1 MFTGIIEAKG
11 TLRKSNGRVIVEAN
25 LDAAPGDSIA
35 VNGCCLTHLGGD
47 KLSFDVSDETLRR
60 TTLGDLPDGTE
71 VNLEAAL
78 KAGKPMGG
86 HFVLGHVDAVG
97 TLLWR
102 KRGQSGEEFRF
113 QVPDSGAKYLVDK
126 GSIAVDGVSL
136 TVVEPSANEFSVWLI
151 PHTLSETCFNA
162 MQPGTQVNIE
172 YDVLARY
179 LERLLQSRG

>member
-11 TLRKSNGRVIVEAN
+11 TLRKSKGGVIVETD
-25 LDAAPGDSIA
+25 LVAARGDSIA

-60 TTLGDLPDGTE
+60 TTLGDLPDGSE
-71 VNLEAAL
+71 VNLESAL
-78 KAGKPMGG
+78 KAGKPIGG

-97 TLLWR
+97 KLLWR
-102 KRGQSGEEFRF
+102 KSGQSGEEFRF
-113 QVPDSGAKYLVDK
+113 QVPVSGAKYLVDK

-136 TVVEPSANEFSVWLI
+136 TVVEPSANEFSVWMI
-151 PHTLSETCFNA
+151 PHTLSATCFAA
-162 MQPGTQVNIE
+162 MQPGSHVNVE

-179 LERLLQSRG
+179 IEGLLQSRG